1 MAEKKNQK
9 YRKNKRPISRNVYWT
24 NKMKSSYQT
33 KEEKD
38 ANEEVFENAAE
49 LGTEAT
55 NSISKQIQKKRIKR
69 KYAEMKRQGE
79 VGDIKDRI
87 LAVLKSSFFS
97 AKEYVVNNSKAVW
110 MILGGVVFLMG
121 IVGMCSSCSAMFQSG
136 AGVVLGTSYTA
147 DDEEILDANAEY
159 CRLEGNV
166 RENIENIEIT
176 YPDYDEYR

>member
-9 YRKNKRPISRNVYWT
+9 YSKNKRPISRNVYWT

-79 VGDIKDRI
+79 VEDIKDRI
-87 LAVLKSSFFS
+87 LAVFKSSFFKPFGNKPFS
-97 AKEYVVNNSKAVW
+97 INS
-110 MILGGVVFLMG
+110 F
-121 IVGMCSSCSAMFQSG
+121 
-136 AGVVLGTSYTA
+136 T
-147 DDEEILDANAEY
+147 
-159 CRLEGNV
+159 
-166 RENIENIEIT
+166 
-176 YPDYDEYR
+176 